1 MIALKNKLDNL
12 KSLIV
17 EDIRR
22 DLLENRH
29 KASGELINSIKVD
42 VVPKIDGF
50 DIEQKMAIQ
59 GEYVNIGR
67 KRGLKGVPIS
77 ALMEWIRHKNFTD
90 GIKNTKGIAFAIQKK
105 IIKDG
110 IRPDPFIERF
120 IGRNKSVIF
129 QMLKEI
135 LGNEIN
141 ADFRNTIIKHK

>member
-90 GIKNTKGIAFAIQKK
+90 GI
-105 IIKDG
+105 
-110 IRPDPFIERF
+110 
-120 IGRNKSVIF
+120 RNKSVIF